1 MTGNGSYV
9 NLLSFSKL
17 VFSADFS
24 SAVWVVYIQL
34 FDEIFFCLLIFT
46 KTLPWTGMEHDICT
60 PCFGFSNLLS
70 RFLRGFAKVEGQR
83 RGPGSRQQLERDH
96 QDHPGGQRRGR
107 LDIRGRC
114 GVKRGPISCQDP
126 VC

>member
-1 MTGNGSYV
+1 M
-9 NLLSFSKL
+9 
-17 VFSADFS
+17 
-24 SAVWVVYIQL
+24 
-34 FDEIFFCLLIFT
+34 IFT

-60 PCFGFSNLLS
+60 PWFGFPILLP
-70 RFLRGFAKVEGQR
+70 RFLRGFAKVEGER
-83 RGPGSRQQLERDH
+83 RGPGGRQQLERDH

-107 LDIRGRC
+107 SDVRGRR